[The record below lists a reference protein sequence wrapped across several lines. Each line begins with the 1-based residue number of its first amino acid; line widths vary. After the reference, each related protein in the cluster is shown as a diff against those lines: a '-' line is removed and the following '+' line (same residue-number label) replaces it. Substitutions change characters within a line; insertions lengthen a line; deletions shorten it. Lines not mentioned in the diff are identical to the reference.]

1 MERRQTTG
9 GRSFFVHP
17 RYPGM
22 PVFSVFLVPFFMVR
36 GVMHVLVPE
45 EDAPEG
51 DFVLDQLVSG
61 LLATPC
67 IRRRLDQHYKS
78 ELQVV
83 KEGLPELPELPPISG
98 GALD

>member
-1 MERRQTTG
+1 MSAAAAAGAREAAPAAAENNPGELLERLKG
-9 GRSFFVHP
+9 G
-17 RYPGM
+17 GD
-22 PVFSVFLVPFFMVR
+22 
-36 GVMHVLVPE
+36 G
-45 EDAPEG
+45 APEG

-78 ELQVV
+78 ELQVI

>member
-1 MERRQTTG
+1 MTRDGVDVKADSVIEIVCERG
-9 GRSFFVHP
+9 G
-17 RYPGM
+17 GD
-22 PVFSVFLVPFFMVR
+22 
-36 GVMHVLVPE
+36 G
-45 EDAPEG
+45 APEG

-78 ELQVV
+78 ELQVI